1 MYLHVINC
9 TINTRFV
16 INIINNNNNNNNNVF
31 QT

>member
-16 INIINNNNNNNNNVF
+16 INIINNNNNNNNVF
-31 QT
+31 